1 MNEDLCTL
9 INNVYSNISNSANGG
24 VISINANK
32 NLYIFWCLF
41 NKCKA
46 TGSNSGGGVF
56 FQSSKSFFSNR
67 NCAFE
72 CSAYSGYFIFIKGA
86 LKSVVAFN
94 STMTT
99 KCSGTDRGVFFSR
112 YSNVFSRDYNSTHC
126 ESGVHCNVHS
136 FYNEITEA
144 KFYHFYKNK
153 QDIIFGVN
161 SFGDKHRIS
170 YVSFIMNE
178 VSQRLYGYIHTND
191 YANEVLS
198 VSNMYAYEN
207 QHKLINPE
215 KGMII
220 IKYFYGND
228 FSCTG
233 NEMISTDIISIEKSF
248 KMITKFKHVLVCKRT
263 KAKPVNLINTSSNI
277 IFLFLFVAI
286 SSYF

>member
-1 MNEDLCTL
+1 MSKDIYRAVNNEFLDF
-9 INNVYSNISNSANGG
+9 VNSADGG
-24 VISINANK
+24 VISVTQNID
-32 NLYIFWCLF
+32 LF
-41 NKCKA
+41 ITGCMFIRCKVK
-46 TGSNSGGGVF
+46 SNRGGGVF
-56 FQSSKSFFSNR
+56 FDSTKSFIMTR
-67 NCAFE
+67 NCVFE
-72 CSAYSGYFIFIKGA
+72 CSAYSGYFAYVQGSS
-86 LKSVVAFN
+86 KSTTTFN

-99 KCSGTDRGVFFSR
+99 KCSGSERCVFFLKNSD
-112 YSNVFSRDYNSTHC
+112 VFSRDYNSTHC

-207 QHKLINPE
+207 QHKLINPLNGKIMVKSFFGDE
-215 KGMII
+215 
-220 IKYFYGND
+220 FT
-228 FSCTG
+228 CTG
-233 NEMISTDIISIEKSF
+233 NGVLSTEDISVSKGFIMKSRFKKEYVCRKTKGKIVNKIKEYNDSLSMLIFII
-248 KMITKFKHVLVCKRT
+248 L
-263 KAKPVNLINTSSNI
+263 SS
-277 IFLFLFVAI
+277 
-286 SSYF
+286 